1 MGVNRV
7 IYGGKTLVDMTDA
20 TVTPSTV
27 LEGYI
32 AYGANGTRI
41 VGTASATKR
50 RETTVSLPLSGW
62 DIDNKQTVS
71 VDGITPTATVI
82 VTGSEDSQPEYD
94 DCGVYC
100 TEQANGEL
108 TFSCD
113 VIPSENLT
121 ANIAIFT

>member
-1 MGVNRV
+1 MGVNKV

-20 TVTPSTV
+20 TVTPNTV

-32 AYGANGTRI
+32 AYGANGARI

-50 RETTVSLPLSGW
+50 KEIAISLLQSGW
-62 DIDNKQTVS
+62 DLDNKQTVS
-71 VDGITPTATVI
+71 VEEVTPTATVI
-82 VTGSEDSQPEYD
+82 VTGAEDSQPEYD

-100 TEQANGEL
+100 IEQSAGEL
-108 TFSCD
+108 TFICD
-113 VIPSENLT
+113 IIPTENLT